1 MRNSN
6 AEAVRPPRDVVLIF
20 DMDGTL
26 LDARDAVIDAVGEGL
41 DATYQH
47 FDLPVPRRDRRRIA
61 AAIGLPTPDFYR
73 EACDLDTVPEEI
85 QDRFIGEFEVRS
97 TRSELAALQR
107 GETDLYAGAEEALSE
122 LAARGHPLSLISN
135 ANAPYFEAVVAVHRL
150 RRFFSET
157 LSLELAMRR
166 RLARSKAGIVRHI
179 ADRFPGSVVIGD
191 RVHDIEAGRRAGART
206 VGCLY
211 GFGAPEE
218 FARADWTIR
227 DPRELLALPLAAPA
241 PED

>member
-1 MRNSN
+1 MRSS
-6 AEAVRPPRDVVLIF
+6 EAGAAHPPREVVLIF

-41 DATYQH
+41 DAAYRH

-61 AAIGLPTPDFYR
+61 AAIGLPTPAFYR
-73 EACDLDTVPEEI
+73 EACDLRTVPEEI

-97 TRSELAALQR
+97 TRAELAALQR
-107 GETDLYAGAEEALSE
+107 GETELYAGAEKTLSE

-135 ANAPYFEAVVAVHRL
+135 ANAPYFEAVVAAHRL

-157 LSLELAMRR
+157 LSLELAVRR

-218 FARADWTIR
+218 FAAADWTIR